1 MEVKRSI
8 NEPVWILVWDW
19 TVNGRNTLQISPF
32 CLETSRLCFSAS
44 LLDCVDLWGSSIKIT
59 PTTEPHQ
66 LTARQCSVRGCIVVC
81 ALYASSCGLHGPAAT
96 NRGKCQWLS
105 LPNWAFFPPPRE
117 WGVQECEGLSR
128 YSCCVSVQKT
138 AAKLS
143 VNYLVIYL
151 AFFLK
156 PSAQTGHTVNSLNLN
171 CKC

>member
-1 MEVKRSI
+1 MEVKCSI

-19 TVNGRNTLQISPF
+19 TVSGRNTLQISSF

-66 LTARQCSVRGCIVVC
+66 LTARQCSVRGCNVVC

-105 LPNWAFFPPPRE
+105 LPNWAFSPLLKNEVCRSVRVCL
-117 WGVQECEGLSR
+117 GILA
-128 YSCCVSVQKT
+128 VSVCRRR
-138 AAKLS
+138 LL
-143 VNYLVIYL
+143 NYQWIILLYI
-151 AFFLK
+151 
-156 PSAQTGHTVNSLNLN
+156 
-171 CKC
+171 